1 MKIVNVKPADKN
13 YFEKFK
19 LKEDFSCKLEFIPQI
34 VGYQIKYCDED
45 FGTYETNNPD
55 LLILE
60 FLEELADFN
69 NGDSKDVKNKLLNQ
83 IEEKPLTA
91 HQQYPTIYKNN
102 TLKYILGLEDN
113 IIKHTC
119 MEQKLTYQQ
128 LADAIGLSES
138 SLRSA
143 ASTNKVS
150 RQVERAIEMYLRIIQ
165 LEKELEKID
174 EMKNIIRTW
183 LK

>member
-1 MKIVNVKPADKN
+1 
-13 YFEKFK
+13 
-19 LKEDFSCKLEFIPQI
+19 
-34 VGYQIKYCDED
+34 
-45 FGTYETNNPD
+45 
-55 LLILE
+55 
-60 FLEELADFN
+60 
-69 NGDSKDVKNKLLNQ
+69 
-83 IEEKPLTA
+83 
-91 HQQYPTIYKNN
+91 
-102 TLKYILGLEDN
+102 
-113 IIKHTC
+113 

-174 EMKNIIRTW
+174 EMKNIIRSW